1 MSSDVYI
8 RFYSQQDIGFE
19 NSIDQL
25 RLGDIG
31 VLAYFGYNVLNELIT
46 ISDDKMPCIS
56 WALLMKDILLK
67 LIVSIENDRNL
78 DNKDFIMRYG
88 YLGPNNIDWE
98 DRFDEGLIDCAINE
112 YSDKIMRIEWD

>member
-8 RFYSQQDIGFE
+8 RFYSQQDVGFE

-25 RLGDIG
+25 RIGDIG
-31 VLAYFGYNVLNELIT
+31 VLTFFEYNALDELIR
-46 ISDDKMPCIS
+46 ISDGKKPCINWS
-56 WALLMKDILLK
+56 LLMKDILLK
-67 LIVSIENDRNL
+67 VMFSIEKERNP
-78 DNKDFIMRYG
+78 DSEDFIMRYG

-98 DRFDEGLIDCAINE
+98 DRFDEGLIDCVSNE